1 MIVLPNIQY
10 TAHANNDSKDATEYV
25 NALAYISSFLL
36 ACSDQK
42 IIDKLLTQSN
52 EKETELIKGILSGLQ
67 LRLSEN

>member
-1 MIVLPNIQY
+1 MVLSNVQY

-36 ACSDQK
+36 AYSDQK
-42 IIDKLLTQSN
+42 VIDKLLTQSN
-52 EKETELIKGILSGLQ
+52 EKETELINGILSGLQ

>member
-1 MIVLPNIQY
+1 MVLSNVQY

-36 ACSDQK
+36 AYSDQK
-42 IIDKLLTQSN
+42 VIDKLLTQSK
-52 EKETELIKGILSGLQ
+52 EKETELINGILSGLQ

>member
-1 MIVLPNIQY
+1 MVLPNIQY
-10 TAHANNDSKDATEYV
+10 TAYANNDSKDATEYV

>member
-1 MIVLPNIQY
+1 MVLPNVQY
-10 TAHANNDSKDATEYV
+10 IAHVNNDSKDATEYV

-36 ACSDQK
+36 CCSDQK
-42 IIDKLLTQSN
+42 VIDKLLTQSN

>member
-1 MIVLPNIQY
+1 MVLSNVQY

-36 ACSDQK
+36 AYSDQK
-42 IIDKLLTQSN
+42 VIDKLLTQSN
-52 EKETELIKGILSGLQ
+52 EKETELINGILSRLQ

>member
-1 MIVLPNIQY
+1 MVLSNVQY

-36 ACSDQK
+36 AYSDQEV
-42 IIDKLLTQSN
+42 IDKLLTQSN
-52 EKETELIKGILSGLQ
+52 EKETELINGILSGLQ

>member
-1 MIVLPNIQY
+1 MVLPNIQY

>member
-1 MIVLPNIQY
+1 MVLTNVQY

-36 ACSDQK
+36 AYSDQK
-42 IIDKLLTQSN
+42 VIDKLLTQSN
-52 EKETELIKGILSGLQ
+52 EKETELINGILSGLQ

>member
-1 MIVLPNIQY
+1 MVLPNVQY

-36 ACSDQK
+36 AYSDQK
-42 IIDKLLTQSN
+42 DIDKLLTQSN
-52 EKETELIKGILSGLQ
+52 EKETELIKGMLSGLQ